1 MRIQGD
7 ESTRAAQVPS
17 AAPVP
22 GQAGSGNEAGNA
34 SDSSTPAATVDFS
47 SQAQQ
52 IKSATAAVNAT
63 PDVREDLV
71 SSLKQRIDSGNYHV
85 SSSDIADM
93 MMRRTTADQ
102 LK

>member
-7 ESTRAAQVPS
+7 ESARAAQVSSP
-17 AAPVP
+17 APVSN
-22 GQAGSGNEAGNA
+22 QTGSGSQTENT
-34 SDSSTPAATVDFS
+34 SDSSTPAATVNFS

-71 SSLKQRIDSGNYHV
+71 ASLKQKVDSGTYHV

-93 MMRRTTADQ
+93 MIRRTTADQ
-102 LK
+102 IK